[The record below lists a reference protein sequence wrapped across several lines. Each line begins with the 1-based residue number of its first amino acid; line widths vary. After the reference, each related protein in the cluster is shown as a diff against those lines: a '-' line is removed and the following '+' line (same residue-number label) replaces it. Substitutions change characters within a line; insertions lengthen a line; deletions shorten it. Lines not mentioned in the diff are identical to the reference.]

1 MRTIAGAAAV
11 LPPMAQGTLS
21 QQATLSQRGWATTV
35 TRWLAAYMAWR
46 IERRA
51 IALLGAMSDHELGD
65 IGLTRGEIEAAHG
78 RDSQKLWTPTCV
90 NPGTTSDTQ

>member
-1 MRTIAGAAAV
+1 M

-65 IGLTRGEIEAAHG
+65 IGLTRGEIEAAVRGDGPASSRTAAIAKSYG
-78 RDSQKLWTPTCV
+78 RRPA
-90 NPGTTSDTQ
+90 